1 MTSPTQVTEE
11 QAAFIEEKTKAIF
24 DYTIDCLDRAR
35 SEANNLLQWYF
46 GAIAGGVALASE
58 LRTEGFVVLAI
69 GVATAV
75 AAAATFACLLISE
88 MKSRFTMPPG
98 NTAENLRELLKDP
111 MPRMRWLECLG
122 MDGRTANNT
131 RVVDDIAEAVDKAR
145 RRFSLLPLWIIGGAV
160 VAWRFVP

>member
-88 MKSRFTMPPG
+88 MKSRFT
-98 NTAENLRELLKDP
+98 TLC
-111 MPRMRWLECLG
+111 LECAG
-122 MDGRTANNT
+122 SSAWAWMGEPQTT
-131 RVVDDIAEAVDKAR
+131 RGSSTISRK
-145 RRFSLLPLWIIGGAV
+145 P
-160 VAWRFVP
+160 